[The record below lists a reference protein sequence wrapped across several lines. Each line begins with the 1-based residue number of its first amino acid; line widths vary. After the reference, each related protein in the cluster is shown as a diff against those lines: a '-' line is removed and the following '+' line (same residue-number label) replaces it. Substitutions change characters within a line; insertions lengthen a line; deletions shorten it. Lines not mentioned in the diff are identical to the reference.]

1 MLGMKI
7 FAAFLILLLALGAGT
22 AFAAENKILI
32 AVFSRADENYGVG
45 NIEKGNT
52 LILAEMIAERTGG
65 DLFEIKPAKP
75 YPKDY
80 TRTTEIAKQ
89 EQNASARPA
98 LAADKDI
105 SGYDVIFLGYPNW
118 WGDMPMIT
126 YTFLEAHDFKGKTVI
141 PFCTHGGSGLSSTES
156 TLRRKLAGAKVM
168 KGLAVSGTTAQNDR
182 DRARRSVN
190 TWLDGLGF

>member
-1 MLGMKI
+1 MKS
-7 FAAFLILLLALGAGT
+7 FAVCLVLLLVLSASA
-22 AFAAENKILI
+22 AFAADNKILV

-52 LILAEMIAERTGG
+52 LVLAEMIAERTGG

-89 EQNASARPA
+89 EQNDNARPA

-118 WGDMPMIT
+118 WGDMPMII

-156 TLRRKLAGAKVM
+156 TLRRKLEGARLM
-168 KGLAVSGTTAQNDR
+168 KGLAVTGTTAQNER
-182 DRARRSVN
+182 DRARYSVN
-190 TWLDGLGF
+190 TWLEGLGF